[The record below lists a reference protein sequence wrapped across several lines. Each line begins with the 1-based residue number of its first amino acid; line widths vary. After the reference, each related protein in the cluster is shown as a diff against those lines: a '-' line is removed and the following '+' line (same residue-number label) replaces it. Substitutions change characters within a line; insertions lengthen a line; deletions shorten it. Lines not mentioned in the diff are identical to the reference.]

1 MCQACSIIEHMAE
14 ENRSFEMISVKP
26 AVKKQI
32 QLDKTLKDCSSYS
45 EYLKSELDVFNKG
58 D

>member
-1 MCQACSIIEHMAE
+1 MAGK
-14 ENRSFEMISVKP
+14 NGKFEMISVKP

-32 QLDKTLKDCSSYS
+32 QLDKTLKGCKSYS